1 MEEDK
6 KVIRL
11 FVIDNHETIIVSG
24 FHQLF
29 RPSRDFIEIIGSAS
43 SINAALISDVIQS
56 CDIIILDLWIP
67 DEKPLENVRMLKD
80 YFPGKPILIY
90 STEDSPEWIR
100 KMMIAG
106 VQGYVTKEAF
116 RPDLKSS
123 IQSIAAGKVWFPR
136 VLEENDLE
144 VTIREPHE
152 LEIQLSPAQR
162 KILSLLSKGNN
173 HKEIADILNIKVK
186 NIEKILSILRKN
198 FNAKTTVELI
208 KILTEKTMI

>member
-11 FVIDNHETIIVSG
+11 FVIDNHKTIIVSG

-29 RPSRDFIEIIGSAS
+29 RTSRDFIEIIGSAIS
-43 SINAALISDVIQS
+43 VDDALTSNVIQS

-67 DEKPLENVRMLKD
+67 EERPLENVRLLKV
-80 YFPGKPILIY
+80 YFPGKPILIFT
-90 STEDSPEWIR
+90 TEDSPEWIR

-106 VQGYVTKEAF
+106 VQGFVTKEAV
-116 RPDLKSS
+116 RPDLKSA
-123 IQSIAAGKVWFPR
+123 IQSIAVGKVWFPR

-152 LEIQLSPAQR
+152 PEMRLTPAQR
-162 KILSLLSKGNN
+162 KILSLLAQGNN
-173 HKEIADILNIKVK
+173 HKKIADILNVKVK
-186 NIEKILSILRKN
+186 NIEKILGILRKN

-208 KILTEKTMI
+208 KILTEKSMI